1 MKKIYIAGKITGLP
15 DYKEIFAAK
24 EKELTEQ
31 GYTVM
36 NPAVL
41 PYPGFEHHE
50 YMHVC
55 KAMIDICDIVVMM
68 DNWTE
73 SEGAKQELIY
83 ALRNN
88 KTVQF
93 NEKTEKML
101 NWLLD
106 KYGKERMGETTL
118 KARYATTMM
127 IGRFGQ

>member
-1 MKKIYIAGKITGLP
+1 MKIYIAGKITGLP
-15 DYKEIFAAK
+15 DYREIFAAK

-55 KAMIDICDIVVMM
+55 KAMIDVCDIVVML
-68 DNWTE
+68 DNWPD

-83 ALRNN
+83 AYLKN
-88 KTVQF
+88 KHVWF
-93 NEKTEKML
+93 NERTEE
-101 NWLLD
+101 LLKLILSNLVGD
-106 KYGKERMGETTL
+106 DSN
-118 KARYATTMM
+118 MM
-127 IGRFGQ
+127 KLIGRMNQ